1 MHDLVEASAAAGDIA
16 QSTRWGGDAVLRSF
30 MLRARVPGPADKGEH
45 ERAHGHRRDLRR
57 ARRSRGEPQ
66 AIVEYIAGM
75 TDRFALEF
83 VEQL

>member
-1 MHDLVEASAAAGDIA
+1 MLS
-16 QSTRWGGDAVLRSF
+16 LRSF
-30 MLRARVPGPADKGEH
+30 MFERVYLGPQTRGEH
-45 ERAHGHRRDLRR
+45 ERARGHRRNLRR
-57 ARRSRGEPQ
+57 ARRSRDEPQ

>member
-1 MHDLVEASAAAGDIA
+1 MSTSARTAIVAIFAALADRGD
-16 QSTRWGGDAVLRSF
+16 
-30 MLRARVPGPADKGEH
+30 
-45 ERAHGHRRDLRR
+45 
-57 ARRSRGEPQ
+57 EPQ